1 MRDPF
6 LRSPYYS
13 GFFYPE
19 EKSDLKKLLD
29 FCFIESPFGPR
40 QKTKNIY
47 ENRKEKPKIFGLI
60 VPHGSYIFSGP
71 ISANAFYEI
80 CSQYIDTFILVG
92 PDHKGIG
99 KPISIM
105 SEGYWNTPLGNVLI
119 NKEVASELK
128 TRNNIINEDRLA
140 HQIEHSL
147 EIQIP
152 FLQYSRLDSFTIV
165 PILLKDQDI
174 HTSIILGNILA
185 KLVTR
190 KNALIIASSDFT
202 HYELRLNAHEK
213 DFKLFKS
220 IQSLDIDLFYKTI
233 FDLNISIC
241 GYGAIAALMRA
252 AWLLGSKT
260 ATILKYATSGDVIF
274 DNRSG
279 VVSYAAIAF
288 I

>member
-13 GFFYPE
+13 GFFYPK

-40 QKTKNIY
+40 QYTKVSSKN
-47 ENRKEKPKIFGLI
+47 NKEKPKIFGLI

-80 CSQYIDTFILVG
+80 SSQYIDTFILIG

-105 SEGYWNTPLGNVLI
+105 SEGYWETPFGNVLI
-119 NKEVASELK
+119 NKEVTSELK
-128 TRNNIINEDRLA
+128 THNNIIKEDRLV

-152 FLQYSRLDSFTIV
+152 FLQYSRVDSFTIV

-174 HTSIILGNILA
+174 QTSIKLGNMLA
-185 KLVTR
+185 NTVTR

-202 HYELRLNAHEK
+202 HYELNLNAQEK
-213 DFKLFKS
+213 DFRLFKS
-220 IQSLDIDLFYKTI
+220 IQSLDIKLFYQTI

-241 GYGAIAALMRA
+241 GYGAIASLMRA
-252 AWLLGSKT
+252 AWLLGSNT
-260 ATILKYATSGDVIF
+260 GIVLRYATSGDVIF
-274 DNRSG
+274 DNQSA